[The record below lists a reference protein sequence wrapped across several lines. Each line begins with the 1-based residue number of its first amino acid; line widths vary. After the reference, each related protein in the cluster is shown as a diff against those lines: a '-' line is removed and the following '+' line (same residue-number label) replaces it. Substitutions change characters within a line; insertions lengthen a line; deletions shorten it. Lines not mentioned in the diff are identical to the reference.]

1 MLTDADLAPDR
12 VRPLLRAEYDR
23 LVESGAFE
31 EERIELLEGVLVT
44 MSPQK
49 PPHAHTVQQLT
60 AALSAAL
67 SGRAIVRPQLPLALS
82 DDSEPEPDV
91 AVVPRGDYSREHPSE
106 ALLVVEVALS
116 SQRRDRIIKGRIYAR
131 AGVAEYWVVDLISR
145 TIEVHQ
151 NPRGAQYTRITGHGD
166 DETLRLSA
174 FPEVEVH
181 IGSIL
186 PTTG

>member
-1 MLTDADLAPDR
+1 MLTDTDLAPDR

-23 LVESGAFE
+23 LVDSGAFE
-31 EERIELLEGVLVT
+31 EERVELLEGVLAT

-49 PPHAHTVQQLT
+49 PPHAHTVHQ
-60 AALSAAL
+60 LSAAL
-67 SGRAIVRPQLPLALS
+67 FVALGGRAVVRSQLPIAMS
-82 DDSEPEPDV
+82 DDSEPEPDL
-91 AVVPRGDYSREHPSE
+91 AVVPPGDYSREHPSE

-131 AGVAEYWVVDLISR
+131 AGVPEYWVVDLISR
-145 TIEVHQ
+145 TIDVHKY
-151 NPRGAQYTRITGHGD
+151 PRGAQYTRITGHGE

-174 FPEVEVH
+174 FPDVQIH

-186 PTTG
+186 PTNG